1 MAQYS
6 VNWSARV
13 SSAAGTI
20 SAGYCVVDTG
30 SGYVVATS
38 ANRTT
43 YGKADGIAVT
53 AGDSSNPIAFIE
65 FGPVAETYT
74 SLGAG
79 VAGPVRVSS
88 TGVLER
94 VATPSSGDEVV
105 GYCETDGR
113 AHVAFGVLSHR
124 VYVDGGGAGTP
135 GGSDKDI
142 QYNNAGSFGGIS
154 PSTSGNLMTSNG
166 TAWASTAPSF
176 AASVISSGT
185 LVHERGGLEAD
196 VSAYSGLVKISGGA
210 TSAVTAP
217 TGDVVG
223 HTDTQTL
230 TNKTIVAASNTITDT
245 SAASGD
251 LLVHNGTRFVRLA
264 MGAADTVLAVNAL
277 GTAVGWQAPA
287 VAVGAITGLGSGVAT
302 WLATPS
308 GANFASALTTSLPN
322 TKGGT
327 AQDSS
332 GWTGLAQV
340 SAGTWSALSL
350 GAGVATFM
358 GTPSSANL
366 ASAVTDETG
375 SGALVFGTS
384 PTISSPTLSG
394 TPVISGTALN
404 ATGNARCKVY
414 NQVANVQTTDATVTS
429 VDTWTI
435 TDECTTLV
443 TVEVLACQ
451 STGSNTAAYVRRCR
465 IKRDGGTVTV
475 GTVEESYTS
484 EEVAGW
490 DVTID
495 NSTSTGRV
503 RVTGAAATTIDWGCV
518 MTRIEVTHA

>member
-74 SLGAG
+74 SLGTG

-94 VATPSSGDEVV
+94 VATPDSSDEVV

-176 AASVISSGT
+176 AASVVTSGT

-210 TSAVTAP
+210 TSAV
-217 TGDVVG
+217 
-223 HTDTQTL
+223 
-230 TNKTIVAASNTITDT
+230 
-245 SAASGD
+245 
-251 LLVHNGTRFVRLA
+251 
-264 MGAADTVLAVNAL
+264 AL
-277 GTAVGWQAPA
+277 GTGVETFLGTPS
-287 VAVGAITGLGSGVAT
+287 GANLASALTTALPDSKGGTGLTALGSGVAT
-302 WLATPS
+302 WLGTPS
-308 GANFASALTTSLPN
+308 GANLASALSTSLSN

-327 AQDSS
+327 GQDSS

-350 GAGVATFM
+350 GSGVATWL
-358 GTPSSANL
+358 GTPSGANL
-366 ASAVTDETG
+366 ASALSTALPISKGGTG
-375 SGALVFGTS
+375 HGGGTS
-384 PTISSPTLSG
+384 AISALEIDWTL
-394 TPVISGTALN
+394 
-404 ATGNARCKVY
+404 
-414 NQVANVQTTDATVTS
+414 ANVFTKTLASGGNTFTFANAASGMCIVVRLTSHAGGSTVT
-429 VDTWTI
+429 WP
-435 TDECTTLV
+435 
-443 TVEVLACQ
+443 TVKWAGGAAPTQ
-451 STGSNTAAYVRRCR
+451 STPSKTDVYTFVYDGTSIYGSVVQ
-465 IKRDGGTVTV
+465 DM
-475 GTVEESYTS
+475 S
-484 EEVAGW
+484 
-490 DVTID
+490 
-495 NSTSTGRV
+495 
-503 RVTGAAATTIDWGCV
+503 
-518 MTRIEVTHA
+518 